1 MPTLRLA
8 HNPTSPPGARQSN
21 HDGAGEMPSGL
32 ARLPFVRSP
41 LLDERVCPLQ
51 KHVAMTRAGKDDI
64 RSRCTAPEQHSE
76 WALRQREFVVQV
88 LEMSP
93 RLLFRRPTEPAGVV
107 VNHNTLALEN
117 QRLDFRTKDELGG
130 PGLRVPQI
138 GALDSVV
145 GAYVDPQ
152 VEPPHP
158 VFLGVLRWFTKRAPV
173 CLTNAINARDTL
185 VREVP
190 KERVVAT
197 PNPELEVLQREL
209 ALVRQDSDGV
219 RRDNE
224 WLKSLA
230 ATRRGFRD
238 PNNWTLAV
246 TIVMLVLVG
255 VYTHAAKEQVKAAH
269 AQTES
274 SVENMLRPVV
284 VLAPHDDFSVNPNQT
299 TVVIRNIGFGPALN
313 AVTSAVVMDR
323 ARRPVVMDR
332 ARRPVVTDPAKR
344 PAAAIP
350 LCLDVEEPPW
360 ENAPGTPK
368 ATLHFNHR
376 TVIAANETQNIDGEE
391 RIEGGPTFKLT
402 RRTCKTEPY
411 TQLTP
416 VQSIEGLIKGEKAK
430 SICIAYRNAASERY
444 ETWQKLYRPSES
456 QPQTLA
462 IDYIC
467 QRKTPSGEEQCTGP
481 VGKACKG
488 IGGLE

>member
-1 MPTLRLA
+1 M
-8 HNPTSPPGARQSN
+8 
-21 HDGAGEMPSGL
+21 
-32 ARLPFVRSP
+32 
-41 LLDERVCPLQ
+41 
-51 KHVAMTRAGKDDI
+51 
-64 RSRCTAPEQHSE
+64 
-76 WALRQREFVVQV
+76 
-88 LEMSP
+88 
-93 RLLFRRPTEPAGVV
+93 
-107 VNHNTLALEN
+107 
-117 QRLDFRTKDELGG
+117 
-130 PGLRVPQI
+130 
-138 GALDSVV
+138 
-145 GAYVDPQ
+145 
-152 VEPPHP
+152 
-158 VFLGVLRWFTKRAPV
+158 
-173 CLTNAINARDTL
+173 
-185 VREVP
+185 
-190 KERVVAT
+190 AT

-284 VLAPHDDFSVNPNQT
+284 VLAPHDDFSVKPNQT

-313 AVTSAVVMDR
+313 AVTSAVVMDH
-323 ARRPVVMDR
+323 
-332 ARRPVVTDPAKR
+332 AKR

-350 LCLDVEEPPW
+350 LCLGVKEPPW
-360 ENAPGTPK
+360 MNAPGTPK